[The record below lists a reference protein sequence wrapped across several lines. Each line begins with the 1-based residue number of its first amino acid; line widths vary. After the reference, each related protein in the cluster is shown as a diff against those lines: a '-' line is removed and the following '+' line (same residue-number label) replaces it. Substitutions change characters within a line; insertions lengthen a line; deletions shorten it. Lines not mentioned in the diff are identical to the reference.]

1 MTNAEILD
9 LRKMDIRHLE
19 KIKIRLLSG
28 IEVNDSEVNDSD
40 FNFMKLNANLFKG
53 IKFIKKKKARKK
65 WLTRKLTEKTK
76 R

>member
-1 MTNAEILD
+1 MTSEQDNV
-9 LRKMDIRHLE
+9 LE

-28 IEVNDSEVNDSD
+28 IEVNESD

-53 IKFIKKKKARKK
+53 IKFIKKRKAKKK

>member
-1 MTNAEILD
+1 
-9 LRKMDIRHLE
+9 MDENILE

-28 IEVNDSEVNDSD
+28 IEVNESD

-53 IKFIKKKKARKK
+53 IKFIKKRKTKKK
-65 WLTRKLTEKTK
+65 WLTRKSKTT

>member
-1 MTNAEILD
+1 
-9 LRKMDIRHLE
+9 MDENVLE

-28 IEVNDSEVNDSD
+28 IEVNESD

-53 IKFIKKKKARKK
+53 IKFIKKRKAKKK
-65 WLTRKLTEKTK
+65 WLTQKLTGKTK

>member
-1 MTNAEILD
+1 
-9 LRKMDIRHLE
+9 MDENVSE

-28 IEVNDSEVNDSD
+28 IEVNESD

-53 IKFIKKKKARKK
+53 IKFTKKRKARKK

>member
-1 MTNAEILD
+1 
-9 LRKMDIRHLE
+9 MDENILE

-28 IEVNDSEVNDSD
+28 IEVNESD
-40 FNFMKLNANLFKG
+40 FNFMKLNANLFKN
-53 IKFIKKKKARKK
+53 IKFIKKRKAKKK

>member
-1 MTNAEILD
+1 
-9 LRKMDIRHLE
+9 MDENILE

-28 IEVNDSEVNDSD
+28 IEVNESD

-53 IKFIKKKKARKK
+53 IKFIKKRKAKKK
-65 WLTRKLTEKTK
+65 WLTQKSKTA

>member
-1 MTNAEILD
+1 M
-9 LRKMDIRHLE
+9 MDENVLE

-28 IEVNDSEVNDSD
+28 IEVNESD

-53 IKFIKKKKARKK
+53 IKFIKKRKAKKK

>member
-1 MTNAEILD
+1 
-9 LRKMDIRHLE
+9 MDENVSE

-28 IEVNDSEVNDSD
+28 IEVNESD
-40 FNFMKLNANLFKG
+40 FNFMKLNANLFKN
-53 IKFIKKKKARKK
+53 IKFVKKRKAKKK

>member
-1 MTNAEILD
+1 
-9 LRKMDIRHLE
+9 MDENVLE

-28 IEVNDSEVNDSD
+28 IEVNDSD

-53 IKFIKKKKARKK
+53 IKFIKKRKAKKK

>member
-1 MTNAEILD
+1 
-9 LRKMDIRHLE
+9 MDENVLE

-28 IEVNDSEVNDSD
+28 IEVNDSD

-53 IKFIKKKKARKK
+53 IKFIKKRKARKK

>member
-1 MTNAEILD
+1 
-9 LRKMDIRHLE
+9 MDENILE

-28 IEVNDSEVNDSD
+28 IEVNESD

-53 IKFIKKKKARKK
+53 IKFTKKRKVRKK